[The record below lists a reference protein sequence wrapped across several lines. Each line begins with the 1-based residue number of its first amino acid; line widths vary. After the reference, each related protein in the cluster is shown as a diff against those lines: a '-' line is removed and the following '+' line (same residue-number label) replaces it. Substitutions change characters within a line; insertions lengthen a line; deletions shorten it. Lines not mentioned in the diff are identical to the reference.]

1 MYTILIIEDEP
12 RVASLLMNGLEEN
25 GYQTMVAYDGL
36 MGLRLFQAHTFDL
49 VISDIVL
56 PKMDGFEL
64 AKEIRK
70 TNPNIPI
77 LMLTAL
83 GSTNDKLDG
92 FDAGADD
99 YMVKPFDFRELNA
112 RIKVLLKRVAGNA
125 QELPQELVYAD
136 LRIDLQ
142 RKDVERNSISIK
154 LSPKEYNLLLYMVE
168 NAERVLSRVEI
179 AEKVWNTHFDTGT
192 NFIDVYINYLR
203 KKIDRNFEPKL
214 IHTKAGMG
222 FIGLTAAVFFV
233 FVMAVY
239 YVSEHSR
246 SNAFFRNLQSE
257 AITKAHLFLK
267 NQVDAK
273 TMQSIYLNNQKFIDE
288 VEVAVYTTDFKI
300 LYHDALQ
307 NDIVKETPEMIKRI
321 LQRKNINFYVDEY
334 QAIGLVY
341 PFEGKDYVV
350 TAAAYDGY
358 GYANRDALRNML
370 ILLFIGGLSVLV
382 VVGYILSRST
392 LKPIRN
398 IVKEAEKITASHIDK
413 RLPVKNEQDELGE
426 LSTTFN
432 ALLERLEK
440 SFNSQKMFVSNVSHE
455 LRTPMAA
462 LTAELDLALLK
473 ERSSEQYQMAIG
485 NALQDSHRIVNL
497 IDGLLNLAKA
507 DYQSEQITMEEVRL
521 DELLLDARELVLK
534 AHPDY
539 HIELVFEQEAEEDN
553 VLTVIGNSYLLTTA
567 FVNLVENNCKYSSNR
582 TSSVLIAYWE
592 QWAIIRLS
600 DTGVGMSDTDKEN
613 LFTLFYRGENK
624 NIAPGNGIGMAL
636 TQKIIHLHK
645 GELTVSSHKD
655 EGTTFVVKLPHI

>member
-168 NAERVLSRVEI
+168 I

-203 KKIDRNFEPKL
+203 KKIDRDFEPKL

-222 FIGLTAAVFFV
+222 FIL
-233 FVMAVY
+233 
-239 YVSEHSR
+239 
-246 SNAFFRNLQSE
+246 
-257 AITKAHLFLK
+257 
-267 NQVDAK
+267 
-273 TMQSIYLNNQKFIDE
+273 
-288 VEVAVYTTDFKI
+288 
-300 LYHDALQ
+300 
-307 NDIVKETPEMIKRI
+307 
-321 LQRKNINFYVDEY
+321 
-334 QAIGLVY
+334 
-341 PFEGKDYVV
+341 
-350 TAAAYDGY
+350 
-358 GYANRDALRNML
+358 
-370 ILLFIGGLSVLV
+370 
-382 VVGYILSRST
+382 
-392 LKPIRN
+392 
-398 IVKEAEKITASHIDK
+398 
-413 RLPVKNEQDELGE
+413 
-426 LSTTFN
+426 
-432 ALLERLEK
+432 
-440 SFNSQKMFVSNVSHE
+440 
-455 LRTPMAA
+455 
-462 LTAELDLALLK
+462 
-473 ERSSEQYQMAIG
+473 
-485 NALQDSHRIVNL
+485 
-497 IDGLLNLAKA
+497 
-507 DYQSEQITMEEVRL
+507 
-521 DELLLDARELVLK
+521 
-534 AHPDY
+534 
-539 HIELVFEQEAEEDN
+539 
-553 VLTVIGNSYLLTTA
+553 
-567 FVNLVENNCKYSSNR
+567 
-582 TSSVLIAYWE
+582 
-592 QWAIIRLS
+592 
-600 DTGVGMSDTDKEN
+600 TDK
-613 LFTLFYRGENK
+613 L
-624 NIAPGNGIGMAL
+624 
-636 TQKIIHLHK
+636 
-645 GELTVSSHKD
+645 
-655 EGTTFVVKLPHI
+655 